1 MRDQYTL
8 GNHAWSSDAFR
19 GIGEEGRVA
28 AKILLGPLREAAAQ
42 YGQRLGRAPAGAR
55 GKVAPDTL
63 LYGKDDK
70 LIVSTPF
77 LNTGVEILEGKWTGE
92 VSVQPKA
99 FSDILNECTKQWK
112 DVGGDAAEVTLT
124 FAAGTLT
131 IRWSDGK
138 SARSRSMPA
147 KRLVQ

>member
-1 MRDQYTL
+1 VEEPQMAGVKVNL
-8 GNHAWSSDAFR
+8 GA
-19 GIGEEGRVA
+19 
-28 AKILLGPLREAAAQ
+28 LREAAAQ

-63 LYGKDDK
+63 LYRKDGN

-77 LNTGVEILEGKWTGE
+77 LNTGIEIREGEWTGE

-99 FSDILNECTKQWK
+99 FSDILNDCAKQWK
-112 DVGGDAAEVTLT
+112 DVGGDAAEVTLS
-124 FAAGTLT
+124 FEAGTLT
-131 IRWSDGK
+131 IRWTDGK

-147 KRLVQ
+147 KRTA

>member
-1 MRDQYTL
+1 M
-8 GNHAWSSDAFR
+8 AVK
-19 GIGEEGRVA
+19 VA
-28 AKILLGPLREAAAQ
+28 LGPLREAAAQ

-63 LYGKDDK
+63 LYRKDDN

-99 FSDILNECTKQWK
+99 FSEMLNESAKQWK
-112 DVGGDAAEVTLT
+112 DVGGDAVEVTVSFDAGALT
-124 FAAGTLT
+124 V
-131 IRWSDGK
+131 RWSDGK

-147 KRLVQ
+147 KRTG

>member
-1 MRDQYTL
+1 MAVKVAL
-8 GNHAWSSDAFR
+8 GA
-19 GIGEEGRVA
+19 
-28 AKILLGPLREAAAQ
+28 LREAAAQ

-63 LYGKDDK
+63 LYRKGDN

-99 FSDILNECTKQWK
+99 FSEMLNESAKLWK
-112 DVGGDAAEVTLT
+112 DVGGDAAEVMVS
-124 FAAGTLT
+124 FDAGTLT
-131 IRWSDGK
+131 VRWSDGK

-147 KRLVQ
+147 KRTG